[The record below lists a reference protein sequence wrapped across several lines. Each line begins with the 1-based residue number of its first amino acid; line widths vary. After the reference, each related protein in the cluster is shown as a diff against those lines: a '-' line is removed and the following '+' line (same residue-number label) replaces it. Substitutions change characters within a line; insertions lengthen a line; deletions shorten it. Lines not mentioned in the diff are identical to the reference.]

1 MQVLTVFREPLIKS
15 HAVALLAKCGGLNQR
30 FLITQ
35 HNVRCVIAQ
44 AVFIN
49 LGKTLMQT

>member
-1 MQVLTVFREPLIKS
+1 MQILTVF
-15 HAVALLAKCGGLNQR
+15 
-30 FLITQ
+30 ITQ

-49 LGKTLMQT
+49 LGRILIRSYGPQGKSFLTMI